1 MHFQARGAERTKT
14 STKPPETTGNYDWS
28 APEELPPSFA
38 AFHHSLRRDGFT
50 IIDGALRRTLPVSLK
65 LPEAENEIIRLLN
78 KHGFAVAKGHLDQA
92 FTAHTNG
99 HWASANSQIRSFLEG
114 LLDAIAEKIDPSA
127 AALPSGQA
135 RRTKLAKHDFLS
147 RELNEWSDQGF
158 GFINGLVK
166 RLHPHGSHP
175 GLSDEDDSTF
185 RRYTVLLTTRSL
197 LVRLDAWGKPN

>member
-50 IIDGALRRTLPVSLK
+50 IIDGALRRTLSVSLK

-114 LLDAIAEKIDPSA
+114 LLDAIAERIDPSA
-127 AALPSGQA
+127 AALPSGQS
-135 RRTKLAKHDFLS
+135 RRTKLAEHNFLS

>member
-1 MHFQARGAERTKT
+1 LHFQARGAERTKT
-14 STKPPETTGNYDWS
+14 PTKPPETTGNYDWS

-99 HWASANSQIRSFLEG
+99 SLGICQFAN
-114 LLDAIAEKIDPSA
+114 P
-127 AALPSGQA
+127 
-135 RRTKLAKHDFLS
+135 
-147 RELNEWSDQGF
+147 
-158 GFINGLVK
+158 
-166 RLHPHGSHP
+166 
-175 GLSDEDDSTF
+175 
-185 RRYTVLLTTRSL
+185 
-197 LVRLDAWGKPN
+197 